1 MRPDR
6 DLERELRELGPS
18 IEYPPT
24 PDLARA
30 VRRRL
35 EEDAEPAPRRGW
47 FELPVLRWAAVAAVV
62 LIAALPAFS
71 PALRDTVGGWLAGG
85 QGAGQAAGGAGEAA
99 PAGQGE
105 EALSADGSE
114 EVTLMED
121 GAESRAGVPRSGGG
135 PDMPAPGG
143 GALSPRENPG
153 YGERIP
159 LREARTRLAGRE
171 LLLPGLGEPDEVYA
185 NGSSRNGVVL
195 VYRAGP
201 GLPALGDTGV
211 GLVLTEVPGSVGS
224 AYFRGETP
232 DVAVVEEVGVGSGRG
247 YWVPAGRRPSSLT
260 DRGGDLSGNVLLW
273 ERGGLAL
280 RLAADRPQR
289 EVVRIAESVR

>member
-6 DLERELRELGPS
+6 DLERELRELGPR

-30 VRRRL
+30 VRRCL

-47 FELPVLRWAAVAAVV
+47 FELPVVRWAAVAAVV

-85 QGAGQAAGGAGEAA
+85 QGAGQDAGGAGEAA

-105 EALSADGSE
+105 EALS
-114 EVTLMED
+114 
-121 GAESRAGVPRSGGG
+121 RAGVPRSGGG
-135 PDMPAPGG
+135 PDMLPSGGRARSPG
-143 GALSPRENPG
+143 EDQG
-153 YGERIP
+153 YGERIS
-159 LREARTRLAGRE
+159 LREARTRLAGKE

-224 AYFRGETP
+224 AYFRGEIP
-232 DVAVVEEVGVGSGRG
+232 DIAVVEEVGVGIGRG

-273 ERGGLAL
+273 EQGGLAL

-289 EVVRIAESVR
+289 EAVRIAESVR